1 MSEAT
6 PRTSRLP
13 ALALQILA
21 AGLVLAVLIVG
32 KSFLIPLAIA
42 VLVWGLLNAIIARIE
57 DIRIGPLALP
67 RWLSTILGIALVALA
82 VLAVVR
88 ILASQADAVAEAWPR
103 YAMRLEALFS
113 QTMAWLGP
121 EVARET
127 QEMLAQINIAAQV
140 SGFVGSAGSLLLT
153 TILVIIYVGFLM
165 AERGTIAP
173 KLAALFPG
181 REGITGVR
189 DVVASVS
196 ESVRRYMWI
205 KSIMSVLTG
214 ATSYA
219 VMKAIGLDFAETWA
233 LIILLLNYIPNI
245 GSVLGVVFP
254 ALLALVQFDTLAPFL
269 IIAVGLTAVQFA
281 IGNVLEPMFMG
292 SSLNL
297 SAFVIILSL
306 TFWGTIWGLV
316 GMFLSVPIAVMTM
329 VVCAHVPR
337 LRWIAILLS
346 RDGQLETEKA

>member
-1 MSEAT
+1 MNEAS

-21 AGLVLAVLIVG
+21 MGLVLTALIVG

-42 VLVWGLLNAIIARIE
+42 ILVWSLLNAIIVRIE
-57 DIRIGPLALP
+57 DIKLGPLAPP
-67 RWLSTILGIALVALA
+67 RWLASILGIALVGLA
-82 VLAVVR
+82 FFAVIRV
-88 ILASQADAVAEAWPR
+88 LASQADAVAAAWPR

-113 QTMAWLGP
+113 NTMAWLGP

-127 QEMLAQINIAAQV
+127 KEMLAQINIAAQV

-153 TILVIIYVGFLM
+153 AILVIIYVGFLM
-165 AERGTIAP
+165 AERGTISP

-181 REGITGVR
+181 REGAADVR
-189 DVVASVS
+189 HIVDSVS
-196 ESVRRYMWI
+196 LSVRRYMWI
-205 KSIMSVLTG
+205 KTIMSVLTG

-219 VMKAIGLDFAETWA
+219 VMKTMGLDFAETWA

-245 GSVLGVVFP
+245 GSVLGVIFP

-269 IIAVGLTAVQFA
+269 IIAVGLTAVQFTV
-281 IGNVLEPMFMG
+281 GNVLEPMFMG

-316 GMFLSVPIAVMTM
+316 GMFLSVPIAVMAM
-329 VVCAHVPR
+329 VVCAHVPG

-346 RDGQLETEKA
+346 RDGQLETERG